1 MSVLSSTFLC
11 VFAICS
17 LACSETAF
25 ICISSLILIAEGKDQ
40 NISFLFTWVLQN
52 TLFKKEASHL
62 FCCYKRKM
70 CRWAICKAPC
80 WLKPINT
87 IQIATFFPL
96 QLILT
101 FFPLSIS
108 SSLFQSLR
116 SLSRHLSTF
125 PWVTFATF
133 NIFCWQEYVP
143 FSENLEEKYSS
154 S

>member
-1 MSVLSSTFLC
+1 MFVLSSTFLC
-11 VFAICS
+11 VFAICR
-17 LACSETAF
+17 LARSEIAF
-25 ICISSLILIAEGKDQ
+25 ICISSFILIAEGKDQ
-40 NISFLFTWVLQN
+40 NISVLFTWILQN
-52 TLFKKEASHL
+52 ALFKKEASHL

-70 CRWAICKAPC
+70 CGWAVWKAPC
-80 WLKPINT
+80 WLEPINT
-87 IQIATFFPL
+87 IQTATFFPL

-125 PWVTFATF
+125 PWVTFVTF
-133 NIFCWQEYVP
+133 NIFCWHEYVP